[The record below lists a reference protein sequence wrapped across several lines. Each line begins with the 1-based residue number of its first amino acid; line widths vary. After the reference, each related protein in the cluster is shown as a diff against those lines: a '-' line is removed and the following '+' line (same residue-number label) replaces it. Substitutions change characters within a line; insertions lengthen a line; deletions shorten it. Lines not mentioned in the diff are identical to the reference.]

1 MAIPSGYAGLIWDKG
16 GIAKEGIHSMAGV
29 IDSGFRGEITVN
41 IINLSK
47 NIYHILPGQKIAQ
60 IIIQKIETPIIVEE
74 KIDDLTDRGEER
86 FDSSGMF

>member
-1 MAIPSGYAGLIWDKG
+1 
-16 GIAKEGIHSMAGV
+16 MAGV

-74 KIDDLTDRGEER
+74 KIDDLTDRDEER